1 MVKRAIDG
9 FVPRNTPARR
19 APVDSQKK
27 PAVNFGDMGHTV
39 SVRHQQQLPPRP
51 ITSAPNRGVRSD
63 IDESLRE
70 ISNNLDLSPS
80 KHSGKG
86 APKNGQKKRDWKK
99 IAKRAA
105 IAITVIVLGIG
116 IFLGVRALMAGNA
129 VFKGDIFGFVQ
140 KKPLKQDAHGR
151 SNILIL
157 GTRATRTHKVSSARP
172 LRIPKHAAAHPIPK
186 PGPVHA
192 NTSTMKPSTTP
203 VSAPVV
209 RKVDPPSPCPTP
221 PVISRSKISPI
232 SLTSLDQRSA
242 IGEHGIPTSPAQST
256 SQQLAD
262 RCSEFLKS
270 CLGFMKKVCSVMAKA
285 TN

>member
-27 PAVNFGDMGHTV
+27 PAVNFGDMGHAV
-39 SVRHQQQLPPRP
+39 SVRRQQQLPPRP

-99 IAKRAA
+99 IAKRAT
-105 IAITVIVLGIG
+105 IAITVIVFGIG

-157 GTRATRTHKVSSARP
+157 GTSEDDAGHEAGYLTDTTRSEERRVGKECRSRW
-172 LRIPKHAAAHPIPK
+172 
-186 PGPVHA
+186 
-192 NTSTMKPSTTP
+192 
-203 VSAPVV
+203 
-209 RKVDPPSPCPTP
+209 SPY
-221 PVISRSKISPI
+221 
-232 SLTSLDQRSA
+232 
-242 IGEHGIPTSPAQST
+242 H
-256 SQQLAD
+256 
-262 RCSEFLKS
+262 
-270 CLGFMKKVCSVMAKA
+270 
-285 TN
+285 